1 MTPFSENLKN
11 ARKAKNMT
19 QLDLAS
25 KLFVTKQAVSKW
37 ELVKGYPDPETL
49 PLISEIIEISID
61 ELMGKIM
68 DKIDNKKINLEK
80 ARLKKK
86 FILLVSFLG
95 IFIFTSLM
103 LFLLF
108 TSRAY
113 QGYKKINQIESIV
126 NVYLPIRGKLE
137 TYDYNTWSKYDAFIS
152 ISEMGYIVFTKAKE
166 IELFEEDLK
175 ANPYWNNLAS
185 NLDEIIPYQ
194 ASIYT
199 SVCDYY
205 MVYNIDLDEYNQLP
219 SNSGKYNYI
228 FLCYQKENNR
238 LIYFKYQMP
247 FYRGGE

>member
-1 MTPFSENLKN
+1 MTQFSENLKN

-37 ELVKGYPDPETL
+37 ESGKGYPDPETF
-49 PLISEIIEISID
+49 PVISEVLEISID

-68 DKIDNKKINLEK
+68 DKVENKKINLEK
-80 ARLKKK
+80 AKFKKR
-86 FILLVSFLG
+86 FIIQVTFLG
-95 IFIFTSLM
+95 IFILTSLILI
-103 LFLLF
+103 LFF
-108 TSRAY
+108 TSRSY
-113 QGYKKINQIESIV
+113 QGYRKINKIESAV
-126 NVYLPIRGKLE
+126 NVYLPVRGKLE
-137 TYDYNTWSKYDAFIS
+137 TYDYNTWSKYDAFIT
-152 ISEMGYIVFTKAKE
+152 ISEMGYIVFTKEKE
-166 IELFEEDLK
+166 ITLFEEDLK
-175 ANPYWNNLAS
+175 TNMHWIDFAS

-205 MVYNIDLDEYNQLP
+205 MVYNTDLNEYNQLP
-219 SNSGKYNYI
+219 SKSGNYNYI

>member
-37 ELVKGYPDPETL
+37 ELGKGYPDPETL
-49 PLISEIIEISID
+49 PLISEILEISID

-103 LFLLF
+103 LF
-108 TSRAY
+108 Y
-113 QGYKKINQIESIV
+113 
-126 NVYLPIRGKLE
+126 YLPREHIK
-137 TYDYNTWSKYDAFIS
+137 D
-152 ISEMGYIVFTKAKE
+152 TKNK
-166 IELFEEDLK
+166 
-175 ANPYWNNLAS
+175 S
-185 NLDEIIPYQ
+185 N
-194 ASIYT
+194 
-199 SVCDYY
+199 
-205 MVYNIDLDEYNQLP
+205 
-219 SNSGKYNYI
+219 
-228 FLCYQKENNR
+228 
-238 LIYFKYQMP
+238 
-247 FYRGGE
+247 

>member
-1 MTPFSENLKN
+1 MSQFSENLKN

-37 ELVKGYPDPETL
+37 ESGKGYPDPETL
-49 PLISEIIEISID
+49 PLISEILEISID

-68 DKIDNKKINLEK
+68 DKVENKKIDLERAK
-80 ARLKKK
+80 FKKR

-95 IFIFTSLM
+95 VLIITSLM
-103 LFLLF
+103 LVLFF

-113 QGYKKINQIESIV
+113 QGYKKINQIESTV
-126 NVYLPIRGKLE
+126 NVYFPIKGKLE
-137 TYDYNTWSKYDAFIS
+137 TYDYNTWSKYDVFIS
-152 ISEMGYIVFTKAKE
+152 ISEMGYIVFTKEKE
-166 IELFEEDLK
+166 IELFEKDLQT
-175 ANPYWNNLAS
+175 NPYWIDFAS

-199 SVCDYY
+199 NVCDYY
-205 MVYNIDLDEYNQLP
+205 MVYNLDLNEYNLLP
-219 SNSGKYNYI
+219 SQSGNYNYI

-247 FYRGGE
+247 FYRGGD